1 MADKYVYNN
10 NGILTEREATASSA
24 GAGDAGEIV
33 ALNGSGKIDSTMLDV
48 ADEDYTMTAGEAI
61 SAGDLVSVI
70 DDAGSAKVVKADA
83 TTGTARRA
91 MGYAKE
97 AISSGSDGTC
107 RLGNGVITGLSGLT
121 IGTRYY
127 LSKTAG
133 DIEDDVSGYA
143 GGDIIQP
150 VGYAKSATELI
161 YIDNTAG
168 IIVTE

>member
-10 NGILTEREATASSA
+10 NGVLTEREAAASSA

-33 ALNGSGKIDSTMLDV
+33 ALNGSGKIDSTMLDIG
-48 ADEDYTMTAGEAI
+48 DEDYTMTAGEAI
-61 SAGDLVSVI
+61 SAGDLISI
-70 DDAGSAKVVKADA
+70 IEDTGAKVVKADA
-83 TTGTARRA
+83 TNGTARRA
-91 MGYAKE
+91 MGYAP
-97 AISSGSDGTC
+97 SSIADAADGTV

-121 IGTRYY
+121 IGARYY

-133 DIEDDVSGYA
+133 DVTDDVSSFS

-168 IIVTE
+168 IVVTV

>member
-10 NGILTEREATASSA
+10 NGVLTEREAAASSA

-33 ALNGSGKIDSTMLDV
+33 ALNGSGKIDSTMLDIG
-48 ADEDYTMTAGEAI
+48 DEDYTMTAGEAI
-61 SAGDLVSVI
+61 SAGDLICVI
-70 DDAGSAKVVKADA
+70 DDSGAKVVKADA
-83 TTGTARRA
+83 TNGTARRA

-97 AISSGSDGTC
+97 AISSSATGTV
-107 RLGNGVITGLSGLT
+107 RLGNGVITGLSGLS

-133 DIEDDVSGYA
+133 GLTNDVSTFS
-143 GGDIIQP
+143 GGDLIQP

-168 IIVTE
+168 VVVTA

>member
-10 NGILTEREATASSA
+10 DGVLTEREAAASSA
-24 GAGDAGEIV
+24 GAADSGEIV

-48 ADEDYTMTAGEAI
+48 ADEDYTMTAGEDI
-61 SAGDLVSVI
+61 SAGDLVCVI
-70 DDAGSAKVVKADA
+70 DDSGAKVVKADA
-83 TTGTARRA
+83 TNGTARRA

-97 AISSGSDGTC
+97 AITNGNTGTC
-107 RLGNGVITGLSGLT
+107 RLGNGVNTNVSGLT
-121 IGTRYY
+121 IGARQY

-133 DIEDDVSGYA
+133 AITEDVSA
-143 GGDIIQP
+143 FSGGDIIQP

-168 IIVTE
+168 VIVTA